1 MRRLRIIVRGG
12 GDLASGVALRCFR
25 AGWKV
30 LVTELEKPLA
40 VRRLVS
46 FGQAIYD
53 LVSFV
58 EEVKGVRVES
68 MGEAERMIEMGNLPV
83 LVDPDCTICK
93 LFHPDVIVDAR
104 MQKKDPQFPF
114 NEIPLYIGLGPG
126 FIAGKNCHV
135 VIETVR
141 GPFLGRAIWEGAAEA
156 DTSLPDP
163 VNGMREARV
172 LRSPADGVL
181 NPIAHIGDLVAQG
194 DPIAEVNGQVVS
206 SPFPGVL
213 RGLLHEGVQ
222 VTRGMKI
229 GDVDP
234 RKDPRLCNLV
244 SDKALSVG
252 GGVLEAILMTFN
264 HEEK

>member
-1 MRRLRIIVRGG
+1 MKRLRIIVRGG

-58 EEVKGVRVES
+58 EEVQGVRVES
-68 MGEAERMIEMGNLPV
+68 MDEVDRVIASGNLPV
-83 LVDPDCTICK
+83 VIDPECTMRQF
-93 LFHPDVIVDAR
+93 FHPDVIVDAR
-104 MQKKDPQFPF
+104 MQKKDPLFPF
-114 NEIPLYIGLGPG
+114 DEVPLYIGLGPG
-126 FIAGKNCHV
+126 FVAGKNCHA

-141 GPFLGRAIWEGAAEA
+141 GPFLGRVIWEGAAEA
-156 DTSLPDP
+156 DTGLPDP
-163 VNGMREARV
+163 VNGMRETRV
-172 LRSPADGVL
+172 LRSPTDGIL
-181 NPIAHIGDLVAQG
+181 TPIARIGDLVDQG
-194 DPIAEVNGQVVS
+194 DPIAEVNGQVVL

-213 RGLLHEGVQ
+213 RGLVHEGVQ

-234 RKDPRLCNLV
+234 RKDPRLCQLV
-244 SDKALSVG
+244 SDKALAVG

>member
-1 MRRLRIIVRGG
+1 MRGG

-58 EEVKGVRVES
+58 EEVQGVRVES
-68 MGEAERMIEMGNLPV
+68 MDEVDRVIASGNLPV
-83 LVDPDCTICK
+83 VIDPECTMRQF
-93 LFHPDVIVDAR
+93 FHPDVIVDAR
-104 MQKKDPQFPF
+104 MQKKDPLFPF
-114 NEIPLYIGLGPG
+114 DEVPLYIGLGPG
-126 FIAGKNCHV
+126 FVAGKNCHA

-141 GPFLGRAIWEGAAEA
+141 GPFLGRVIWEGAAEA
-156 DTSLPDP
+156 DTGLPDP
-163 VNGMREARV
+163 VNGMRETRV
-172 LRSPADGVL
+172 LRSPTDGIL
-181 NPIAHIGDLVAQG
+181 TPIARIGDLVDQG
-194 DPIAEVNGQVVS
+194 DPIAEVNGQVVL

-213 RGLLHEGVQ
+213 RGLVHEGVQ

-234 RKDPRLCNLV
+234 RKDPRLCQLV
-244 SDKALSVG
+244 SDKALAVG

>member
-1 MRRLRIIVRGG
+1 MRGG

-58 EEVKGVRVES
+58 EEVQGVRVES
-68 MGEAERMIEMGNLPV
+68 MDEVDRVIASGNLPV
-83 LVDPDCTICK
+83 VIDPECTMRQI
-93 LFHPDVIVDAR
+93 FHPDVIVDAR
-104 MQKKDPQFPF
+104 MQKKDPLFPF
-114 NEIPLYIGLGPG
+114 DEVPLYIGLGPG
-126 FIAGKNCHV
+126 FVAGKNCHA

-141 GPFLGRAIWEGAAEA
+141 GPFLGRVIWEGAAEA
-156 DTSLPDP
+156 DTGLPDP
-163 VNGMREARV
+163 VNGMRETRV
-172 LRSPADGVL
+172 LRSPTDGIL
-181 NPIAHIGDLVAQG
+181 TPIARIGDLVDQG
-194 DPIAEVNGQVVS
+194 DPIAEVNGQVVL

-213 RGLLHEGVQ
+213 RGLVHEGVQ

-234 RKDPRLCNLV
+234 RKDPRLCQLV
-244 SDKALSVG
+244 SDKALAVG